1 MPSTDDLTMIHINR
15 ALKQKDPGFA
25 IYHIYMMTSS
35 LSDQDHEPSSEN
47 LSKSL
52 EVSKG
57 EIPSVLLS
65 DLNAS
70 SGSLLPSHVG
80 NYQSLAA
87 SSPQSQPK
95 SNALD
100 DVLILCERL
109 MNETRS

>member
-15 ALKQKDPGFA
+15 ALKQTDPGFA
-25 IYHIYMMTSS
+25 IYHMMTSS